1 MRHNVRF
8 REILGDSTLTLPP
21 EVFETASAAEDRE
34 PSLECLFTVK
44 RGGQRH
50 RYRLAVWS
58 FV

>member
-8 REILGDSTLTLPP
+8 RELFGDSSLTLPP

-34 PSLECLFTVK
+34 PALECLFTVK
-44 RGGQRH
+44 EGGQRH
-50 RYRLAVWS
+50 RCRLAVWS